1 MTGKKASSLTELLT
15 RPEAHLAGLAAEA
28 ARLEALRR
36 RLLPLLPADAAPHC
50 LGADLEQ
57 GVLTLFL
64 DSGAWTTALR
74 YRHQALTAAVQD
86 TFKLPCYTLKLKVL
100 PDPKPG
106 VPPRPAPRELSSDT
120 RRLLDSTAA
129 GIDDADLAEAL
140 RRLARGP
147 GSRP

>member
-1 MTGKKASSLTELLT
+1 MSGKKASSLTELLGGPDA
-15 RPEAHLAGLAAEA
+15 RLADLAAEA
-28 ARLEALRR
+28 TRLEALRR

-74 YRHQALTAAVQD
+74 YRHQALTAAAQD
-86 TFKLPCYTLKLKVL
+86 ALRLPCHTLKLKVL

-129 GIDDADLAEAL
+129 GVDDADLAEAL

-147 GSRP
+147 AARR